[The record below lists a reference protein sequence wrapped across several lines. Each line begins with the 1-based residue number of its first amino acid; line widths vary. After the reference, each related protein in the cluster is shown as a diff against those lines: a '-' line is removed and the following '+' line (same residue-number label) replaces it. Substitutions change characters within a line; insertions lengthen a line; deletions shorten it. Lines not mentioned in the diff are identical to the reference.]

1 MQIRRYESADVRSAM
16 AAIRNE
22 LGPEAV
28 ILSNEPR
35 GEGVEVIAAVDYDE
49 SLWDKNGA
57 TASDIA
63 EQPEAEASFVGLTEP
78 TSRYQAVAADGED
91 SSVVLQPEPPS
102 PNLGLELNE
111 MRKLL
116 ENHLAALAWNDLN
129 RHSPAKGRALR
140 QLRRLSLDTD
150 VANLIADQMP
160 EVRDIREA
168 WRLPLKLLA
177 AEIPT
182 AKFDIAEGG
191 ILALVG
197 PTGVGKTTTIAKLAS
212 RFALKNRVKDMALI
226 TTDNFRI
233 GAREQLLTFARILG
247 VPMHVT
253 ENTRELRQRLDALQD
268 KKLVLID
275 TAGMGPGDLRLA
287 TQFGM
292 LRSEGIAVKTLLTLS
307 AASDSGALRR
317 AVDGFRDAQPVG
329 FVFTKIDEAA
339 SLGPALS
346 TLVRTQLPAY
356 YFTDGQRVPEDL
368 QMAAGREGWLLR
380 LALTLAGT
388 HGESVDEE
396 RLALDFG
403 KREVAGRA

>member
-49 SLWDKNGA
+49 SLWERNAAKVSQG
-57 TASDIA
+57 
-63 EQPEAEASFVGLTEP
+63 AEAPEPNFVGLPEP
-78 TSRYQAVAADGED
+78 TSRYQALAADADVSTVAA
-91 SSVVLQPEPPS
+91 QPELPS

-111 MRKLL
+111 MRQLL

-150 VANLIADQMP
+150 VANLIGDQMP

-177 AEIPT
+177 AEIP
-182 AKFDIAEGG
+182 AVKFDIAEGG

-212 RFALKNRVKDMALI
+212 RFALKNRVRDMALI

-253 ENTRELRQRLDALQD
+253 ENTRELRQRLESLQD

-329 FVFTKIDEAA
+329 FVFTKLDEAA

-356 YFTDGQRVPEDL
+356 YYTDGQRVPEDL
-368 QMAAGREGWLLR
+368 HEAAGKEGWLLR
-380 LALTLAGT
+380 LALSLVSS
-388 HGESVDEE
+388 HGEPADEE

-403 KREVAGRA
+403 AREVAGRA

>member
-1 MQIRRYESADVRSAM
+1 MQIRRYESTDVRSAM

-49 SLWDKNGA
+49 TLWERNAAEELKLDDPE
-57 TASDIA
+57 TTFASMA
-63 EQPEAEASFVGLTEP
+63 EP
-78 TSRYQAVAADGED
+78 TSRYAALAADSEQV
-91 SSVVLQPEPPS
+91 SAPAEPPI
-102 PNLGLELNE
+102 PNPSLSLELNE
-111 MRKLL
+111 MRQLL

-129 RHSPAKGRALR
+129 RNSPAKGRALR
-140 QLRRLSLDTD
+140 QLRRLALDTD
-150 VANLIADQMP
+150 VANLIGDQMP

-182 AKFDIAEGG
+182 ARFDIAEGG

-212 RFALKNRVKDMALI
+212 RFALKNRVRDMALI

-253 ENTRELRQRLDALQD
+253 ENTRELRQRLEALQD

-317 AVDGFRDAQPVG
+317 AVDGFRDSQPVG
-329 FVFTKIDEAA
+329 FVFTKLDEAA

-368 QMAAGREGWLLR
+368 QAAAGKEGWLLR
-380 LALTLAGT
+380 LALSLAGS
-388 HGESVDEE
+388 HGEALDEQ

-403 KREVAGRA
+403 AREVAGRA